1 MYEQEVDIG
10 IAADIGTLAF
20 LPKITGNQSFA
31 RELAYN
37 ARFFS
42 AAEAEKLG
50 FLSRVV
56 DGGREGVVN
65 AALELA
71 RTIASKSPIAI
82 TGTKQI
88 LIHARDHSSVLF
100 DFRLYIYESL
110 RHLLLRFRVSDNL
123 DYTATWNAFAMQAD
137 VCDFQLL
144 RSDIFADIKSFL
156 GYELVDPCGKKE
168 ENTNL

>member
-10 IAADIGTLAF
+10 MAADIGTLAF

-31 RELAYN
+31 RELAYS

-71 RTIASKSPIAI
+71 KTIASKSPVAV
-82 TGTKQI
+82 TGTKQF
-88 LIHARDHSSVLF
+88 LIHARDHSSVSF
-100 DFRLYIYESL
+100 DSRLYI
-110 RHLLLRFRVSDNL
+110 
-123 DYTATWNAFAMQAD
+123 
-137 VCDFQLL
+137 
-144 RSDIFADIKSFL
+144 
-156 GYELVDPCGKKE
+156 
-168 ENTNL
+168 